1 MLVLR
6 QLLAAIGKETRLIVR
21 DWHALAVLFVM
32 PVAFVTIMSLA
43 LRDVFTERAGA
54 TFSVLIVDQ
63 DGKLVGEKL
72 RESFSRD
79 KHFRVEVAAAP
90 LPDATQVEAQLTAGL
105 YKFALLIPAKATAQS
120 RQRAQEQVKSDGRAS
135 GRTPAV
141 SLRLLSDPTIRA
153 DHRSMLVA
161 FTNGALRAI
170 ETRLIAE
177 RIAELA
183 RTPFGTSAV
192 SAPAL
197 AAPEL
202 FREVTDEL
210 ETGGTPKKPNPTSVQ
225 QNAPGWTLLAMF
237 FLAIPLSV
245 TLIKE
250 RAQGSLL
257 RLQSMPVPAWVLY
270 GGKIAPYLV
279 INQLQLVLI
288 LAVGVWGLP
297 LLGGDRLT
305 LGNAPEAIALLGVS
319 ASLAA
324 IGFALLIATFVR
336 TPEQAT
342 TFSAT
347 TVMILAA
354 IGGIMVP
361 KLVMPPTMQQL
372 AELTPFSWG
381 LEGFLDIFIRGGGIP
396 EILPEVGRLLG
407 FSVACFAIAIL
418 RFNGRLR
425 YSE

>member
-1 MLVLR
+1 MIVLR
-6 QLLAAIGKETRLIVR
+6 QLVAAIGKETRLIVR

-43 LRDVFTERAGA
+43 LRDVFTERAGV

-72 RESFSRD
+72 RESFTRD
-79 KHFRVEVAAAP
+79 KHFRVELATAP
-90 LPDATQVEAQLTAGL
+90 LPDATRVETQLTAGL
-105 YKFALLIPAKATAQS
+105 YKFALLIPAKATAQA
-120 RQRAQEQVKSDGRAS
+120 RRRAQEQVKSDGRAS

-141 SLRLLSDPTIRA
+141 GVRLLSDPTMRA

-170 ETRLIAE
+170 ESRLIAE

-202 FREVTDEL
+202 FREVSDEL
-210 ETGGTPKKPNPTSVQ
+210 ESGGTRATPNPTSVQ

-257 RLQSMPVPAWVLY
+257 RLQSMPVPTWVLF
-270 GGKIAPYLV
+270 GGKIAPYLA
-279 INQLQLVLI
+279 INQIQLALI

-305 LGNAPEAIALLGVS
+305 LGNAPGAIALLSVS

-324 IGFALLIATFVR
+324 IGFALLIATFAR

-354 IGGIMVP
+354 LGGIMVP
-361 KLVMPPTMQQL
+361 KMVMPPAMQQL

-381 LEGFLDIFIRGGGIP
+381 LEGFLDIFIRGGGVH

-407 FSVACFAIAIL
+407 FGAACFAFAIL

-425 YSE
+425 HN

>member
-1 MLVLR
+1 MIALR
-6 QLLAAIGKETRLIVR
+6 QLLAAIAKESRLIVR

-43 LRDVFTERAGA
+43 LRDVFSERAGV

-63 DGKLVGEKL
+63 DGKRVGEKL
-72 RESFSRD
+72 RETFAAD
-79 KHFRVEVAAAP
+79 KHFRVELATAP
-90 LPDATQVEAQLTAGL
+90 FPDAATVETQLTAGQ
-105 YKFALLIPAKATAQS
+105 YKFALLIPAKATAQA
-120 RQRAQEQVKSDGRAS
+120 RQRAFEKVNADGRPR
-135 GRTPAV
+135 GGTPSV
-141 SLRLLSDPTIRA
+141 GVRLLADPTLRA

-170 ETRLIAE
+170 ESQLVAE

-183 RTPFGTSAV
+183 RTPYGSSAV
-192 SAPAL
+192 SAPVL

-202 FREVTDEL
+202 FREVRDEL
-210 ETGGTPKKPNPTSVQ
+210 ETAGARRTPAPTSVQ

-250 RAQGSLL
+250 RAQGSLQ
-257 RLQSMPVPAWVLY
+257 RLQSMPVPAWVLF

-305 LGNAPEAIALLGVS
+305 LGNAPEAIALLSVS

-324 IGFALLIATFVR
+324 IGFALLIATFAR

-347 TVMILAA
+347 TVLILAA
-354 IGGIMVP
+354 LGGIMVP
-361 KLVMPPTMQQL
+361 KLVMPSAMQQL
-372 AELTPFSWG
+372 AELSPFSWG
-381 LEGFLDIFIRGGGIP
+381 LDGFLDIFIRGGGVR
-396 EILPEVGRLLG
+396 EVLPEAGRLVAFG
-407 FSVACFAIAIL
+407 AACFTLALL

-425 YSE
+425 HS

>member
-1 MLVLR
+1 MIVFR
-6 QLLAAIGKETRLIVR
+6 QLLAAITKETRLIVR

-43 LRDVFTERAGA
+43 LRDVFTERAGV

-72 RESFSRD
+72 RESFIKD
-79 KHFRVEVAAAP
+79 KHFQVKTAPVP
-90 LPDATQVEAQLTAGL
+90 LPDTAQVETQLTAGL
-105 YKFALLIPAKATAQS
+105 YKFALLIPGKATEQA
-120 RQRAQEQVKSDGRAS
+120 RRRAQEQIKSDGRAS
-135 GRTPAV
+135 GRTAAV
-141 SLRLLSDPTIRA
+141 GVRLLSDPTLRA

-170 ETRLIAE
+170 ESQLIAE
-177 RIAELA
+177 RIAALA
-183 RTPFGTSAV
+183 RTPFGTSVV
-192 SAPAL
+192 SAPKL

-202 FREVTDEL
+202 FRNVSDEL
-210 ETGGTPKKPNPTSVQ
+210 ESGGSRKTPNPTSVQ
-225 QNAPGWTLLAMF
+225 QNAPGWALLAMF

-257 RLQSMPVPAWVLY
+257 RLQSMPVPTWVLF

-279 INQLQLVLI
+279 INQLQLLLI

-297 LLGGDRLT
+297 LLGGDRLA
-305 LGNAPEAIALLGVS
+305 LGNAPEAIAILSMS

-324 IGFALLIATFVR
+324 IGFALLIATFAR

-347 TVMILAA
+347 TVLILAA
-354 IGGIMVP
+354 LGGIMVP
-361 KLVMPPTMQQL
+361 KLVMPPVMQQM
-372 AELTPFSWG
+372 AELSPLSWG
-381 LEGFLDIFIRGGGIP
+381 LDGFLDIFIRGGGVR
-396 EILPEVGRLLG
+396 EILGEASRLAVFG
-407 FSVACFAIAIL
+407 FACFAIAIL
-418 RFNGRLR
+418 RFNLQQRHA
-425 YSE
+425 

>member
-1 MLVLR
+1 MIVLR

-43 LRDVFTERAGA
+43 LRDVFTERAGV
-54 TFSVLIVDQ
+54 TFRVLIVDQ

-72 RESFSRD
+72 RESFARD
-79 KHFRVEVAAAP
+79 KHFHVELATAP
-90 LPDATQVEAQLTAGL
+90 FPDASQVEAQLTAGL
-105 YKFALLIPAKATAQS
+105 YKFALLIPAKATTQA
-120 RQRAQEQVKSDGRAS
+120 RQRALEQVRREGRAS
-135 GRTPAV
+135 GHTASV
-141 SLRLLSDPTIRA
+141 GVRLLSDPTIRA
-153 DHRSMLVA
+153 DHRSMLIA

-170 ETRLIAE
+170 ESRLIAE

-183 RTPFGTSAV
+183 RTPFGTSVV

-202 FREVTDEL
+202 FREVSDEP
-210 ETGGTPKKPNPTSVQ
+210 ETGATHRTRNPTSVQ

-257 RLQSMPVPAWVLY
+257 RLQSMPVPAWVLF

-305 LGNAPEAIALLGVS
+305 LGNAPEAIALLSVS

-324 IGFALLIATFVR
+324 IGFALLIATFAR

-347 TVMILAA
+347 TVMVLAA
-354 IGGIMVP
+354 LGGIMVP
-361 KLVMPPTMQQL
+361 KMVMPPIMQRL

-381 LEGFLDIFIRGGGIP
+381 LEGFLDIFIRGGGVHDIMP
-396 EILPEVGRLLG
+396 EAGRLLG
-407 FSVACFAIAIL
+407 FGVACFVIAIL

-425 YSE
+425 HS

>member
-1 MLVLR
+1 MIVFR

-43 LRDVFTERAGA
+43 LRDVFTERAGV

-72 RESFSRD
+72 RESFAKD
-79 KHFRVEVAAAP
+79 KHFRVELATAP
-90 LPDATQVEAQLTAGL
+90 FPDAARVEAQLTAGL
-105 YKFALLIPAKATAQS
+105 YKFALLIPAKATVQA
-120 RQRAQEQVKSDGRAS
+120 RQRALEQVRSDGRAS
-135 GRTPAV
+135 GRTPSIGV
-141 SLRLLSDPTIRA
+141 RLLSDPTIRA

-170 ETRLIAE
+170 ESRLIAE

-183 RTPFGTSAV
+183 RTPFGTSVV
-192 SAPAL
+192 SAPLL

-202 FREVTDEL
+202 FREVSDEL
-210 ETGGTPKKPNPTSVQ
+210 ESGTARNTPNPTSVQ

-250 RAQGSLL
+250 RAQGSLM
-257 RLQSMPVPAWVLY
+257 RLQSMPVPAWVLF

-279 INQLQLVLI
+279 INQLQLLLI

-305 LGNAPEAIALLGVS
+305 LGNAPGAIALLSVS

-324 IGFALLIATFVR
+324 IGFALLIATFAR

-354 IGGIMVP
+354 LGGIMVP
-361 KLVMPPTMQQL
+361 KMVMPPAMQQL

-381 LEGFLDIFIRGGGIP
+381 LEGFLDIFIRGGGVH
-396 EILPEVGRLLG
+396 EIVPEVVRLLG
-407 FSVACFAIAIL
+407 FGAACFAFAIL

-425 YSE
+425 HGQ

>member
-1 MLVLR
+1 MIVLR

-43 LRDVFTERAGA
+43 LRDVFTERAGV
-54 TFSVLIVDQ
+54 TFRVLIVDQ

-72 RESFSRD
+72 HESFARD
-79 KHFRVEVAAAP
+79 KHFQVELASAP
-90 LPDATQVEAQLTAGL
+90 LPDAARVEAQLTAGV
-105 YKFALLIPAKATAQS
+105 YKFALLIPARATEQA
-120 RQRAQEQVKSDGRAS
+120 RRRALEQVRRDGRAS
-135 GRTPAV
+135 GRTAAV
-141 SLRLLSDPTIRA
+141 GVRLLSDPTLRA

-161 FTNGALRAI
+161 FTNGALRAV
-170 ETRLIAE
+170 ESRLIAE

-183 RTPFGTSAV
+183 RTPFGTATV
-192 SAPAL
+192 SAPTL

-202 FREVTDEL
+202 FREVGDEL
-210 ETGGTPKKPNPTSVQ
+210 EAGGTRATPNPTSVQ

-250 RAQGSLL
+250 RAQGSLQ
-257 RLQSMPVPAWVLY
+257 RLQSMPVPIWVLF
-270 GGKIAPYLV
+270 GGKVAPYLV
-279 INQLQLVLI
+279 INQLQLLLI
-288 LAVGVWGLP
+288 LTVGVWGLP

-305 LGNAPEAIALLGVS
+305 LGNAPEAIALLSVS

-324 IGFALLIATFVR
+324 IGFALLIATFAR

-347 TVMILAA
+347 TVLILAA
-354 IGGIMVP
+354 LGGIMVP
-361 KLVMPPTMQQL
+361 KLVMPPAMQQL

-381 LEGFLDIFIRGGGIP
+381 LEGFLDIFIRGGGVR
-396 EILPEVGRLLG
+396 EVLPEAGRLLG
-407 FSVACFAIAIL
+407 FGLTCFVLAIL
-418 RFNGRLR
+418 RFNARLR
-425 YSE
+425 SS

>member
-1 MLVLR
+1 MIVLR
-6 QLLAAIGKETRLIVR
+6 QLLAAIAKETRLIVR

-43 LRDVFTERAGA
+43 LRDVFSERAGV

-63 DGKLVGEKL
+63 DGKRVGEKL
-72 RESFSRD
+72 RETFAAD
-79 KHFRVEVAAAP
+79 KHFRVELASAP
-90 LPDATQVEAQLTAGL
+90 FPDAARVEAQLVAGQ
-105 YKFALLIPAKATAQS
+105 YKFALLIPAKATAQA
-120 RQRAQEQVKSDGRAS
+120 RQRALEKVNADGRAR
-135 GRTPAV
+135 GKTPSV
-141 SLRLLSDPTIRA
+141 GVRLLADPTLRA

-161 FTNGALRAI
+161 FTNGALRAV
-170 ETRLIAE
+170 ESQLVAE

-183 RTPFGTSAV
+183 RTPYGTSTV

-202 FREVTDEL
+202 FREVRDEL
-210 ETGGTPKKPNPTSVQ
+210 ESAGARKTPAPTSVQ

-250 RAQGSLL
+250 RAQGSLQ
-257 RLQSMPVPAWVLY
+257 RLQSMPVPVWVLF

-279 INQLQLVLI
+279 INQLQLALI

-305 LGNAPEAIALLGVS
+305 LGNAPEAIALVSVS

-324 IGFALLIATFVR
+324 IGFALLIASFAR

-347 TVMILAA
+347 TVLILAA
-354 IGGIMVP
+354 LGGIMVP
-361 KLVMPPTMQQL
+361 KLVMPSAMQQI
-372 AELTPFSWG
+372 AELSPFSWG
-381 LEGFLDIFIRGGGIP
+381 LDGFLDIFIRGGGVR
-396 EILPEVGRLLG
+396 EVLPEAGRLVAFG
-407 FSVACFAIAIL
+407 VACFTLAVL

-425 YSE
+425 QS